1 MANRSYR
8 TDGYGNVTDSWLRSL
23 WEKMTG
29 SYSGAGHMG
38 NFWSDDIANGLQFS
52 PTDFYNMQYELNKI
66 SQQQQWQEDMYNRY
80 QSLPAQVRQMRQAGL
95 NPALMY
101 GGGASVGSVSSGGA
115 VGGSPAGGNSPMKS
129 SETMQQVMSS
139 LMSLLTGGAQVAR
152 GISDVRQQQF
162 ENVNISQ
169 DTNLKRAE
177 ADKVFAEEQKVRTE
191 TDLLGIDKQLKSID
205 LEFSR
210 AFKEIQLDSYRAD
223 LDRIKADTLKTFSD
237 IDVNDSTISVNG
249 HRIDLMA
256 SEMDRNDAEAYLVN
270 MRSMTERLTQ
280 EQLRIMLQ
288 YTRDF
293 AEADLKVRT
302 ATSAQL
308 SAQAENQMQQARLSM
323 LEYVKTESL
332 MDAGWVD
339 EVIKGMRTDR
349 RTKVANTVFNGI
361 STVVSAVADVTPGL

>member
-8 TDGYGNVTDSWLRSL
+8 TDGYGNITDSWLRSL

-38 NFWSDDIANGLQFS
+38 NFWTDDVANGLQFS

-80 QSLPAQVRQMRQAGL
+80 QSLPAQVQQMQLAGL

-101 GGGASVGSVSSGGA
+101 GSGASVGSVSSGGA
-115 VGGSPAGGNSPMKS
+115 VGGSPARGNSPMKS

-139 LMSLLTGGAQVAR
+139 IMSLLTGGAQVAR

-162 ENVNISQ
+162 ENVNISE

-177 ADKVFAEEQKVRTE
+177 AGKVFAEEQKVKTQ
-191 TDLLGIDKQLKSID
+191 TDLLGIEKQLKSID

-223 LDRIKADTLKTFSD
+223 LDKIKADTLKTFSD
-237 IDVNDSTISVNG
+237 ISVNDSTISVNG

-256 SEMDRNDAEAYLVN
+256 SEMDRNNAEAYLTN
-270 MRSMTERLTQ
+270 MRSMTEKLTQ

-293 AEADLKVRT
+293 AEADLKVKT

-339 EVIKGMRTDR
+339 EVIKAMRTDR
-349 RTKVANTVFNGI
+349 KTKVANTVFNGI
-361 STVVSAVADVTPGL
+361 STVVSAVADITPGL